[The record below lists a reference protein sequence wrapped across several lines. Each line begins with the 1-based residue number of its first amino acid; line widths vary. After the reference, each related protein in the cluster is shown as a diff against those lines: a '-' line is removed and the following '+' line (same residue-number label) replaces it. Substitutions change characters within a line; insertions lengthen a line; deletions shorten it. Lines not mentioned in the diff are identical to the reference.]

1 MEITEQE
8 FEQMRSK
15 IAEQQREID
24 SLKGRD
30 SDEQVREYLQQRK
43 QRETNNVA
51 RCERLKQSFRWY
63 VFW

>member
-51 RCERLKQSFRWY
+51 RCERLKQSFR
-63 VFW
+63 